1 MYSFVAN
8 AMLNII
14 VVEIKTERSVNDVVE
29 NWEVKVSN
37 FERRKSIIDITVVM
51 QCSGSSGGGIGLWE
65 DRTRS
70 NNG

>member
-1 MYSFVAN
+1 
-8 AMLNII
+8 MLNII

-37 FERRKSIIDITVVM
+37 FERRKSIIDILRK

-70 NNG
+70 DNG